1 MKAFKFISWL
11 FYWIVPLTLGFF
23 AVYDGQ
29 ETKVALSFTGIFA
42 LLIVFLSLY
51 KRFKDWYKE
60 KRQAHETARNLN
72 QLSHTTNFIGL
83 GIANLVFMSI
93 PLLILMLLDNVVAEY
108 NGNLSLWVGFI
119 LLSWS
124 IATFFTVMFDYSE
137 QRKIKDK
144 ELAKQKEETDKLIK
158 EIKGRL

>member
-1 MKAFKFISWL
+1 
-11 FYWIVPLTLGFF
+11 
-23 AVYDGQ
+23 
-29 ETKVALSFTGIFA
+29 
-42 LLIVFLSLY
+42 
-51 KRFKDWYKE
+51 
-60 KRQAHETARNLN
+60 
-72 QLSHTTNFIGL
+72 
-83 GIANLVFMSI
+83 
-93 PLLILMLLDNVVAEY
+93 MLLDNVVAEY